1 MNRRNFVRT
10 SAALAAP
17 LALNMASAT
26 EAAAEAADDIKLGVA
41 TYSLRSFQRDLCIKS
56 VKALG
61 IKYVDVKEFHLPQT
75 DPEALLK
82 AGRAA
87 FDKAGLTVIGG
98 GNVSL
103 PEPDAEG
110 LRKHFEYAKN
120 VGFPMMICAPRHEN
134 LAAIEKLAIEY
145 NIKMAIHNHGPED
158 KNFPT
163 PQSVLEAIKGMDARM
178 GLCMDLGHTC
188 RAGADPVEWI
198 DKAGARLFEIHTKDL
213 KDFTWKQGQNA
224 SLYQCPVGDGIM
236 PIAAIF
242 KHLKSI
248 GYKGVC
254 SLEYEI
260 DADDPMAGMQKSF
273 SYMRGV
279 LAGLK
284 A

>member
-1 MNRRNFVRT
+1 MS
-10 SAALAAP
+10 SAAFAAP
-17 LALNMASAT
+17 FAAN
-26 EAAAEAADDIKLGVA
+26 AAEGESMPGDLKLGVA
-41 TYSLRSFQRDLCIKS
+41 TYSFREFQRDLCIKN

-61 IKYVDVKEFHLPQT
+61 IQYVDVKEFHLPQT
-75 DPEALLK
+75 DPPAQLE
-82 AGRAA
+82 AGRKA

-103 PEPDAEG
+103 TEPDEAG
-110 LRKHFEYAKN
+110 LRKHFEYAKI

-134 LAAIEKLAIEY
+134 LAAIEKLAKEFH
-145 NIKMAIHNHGPED
+145 IKMAIHNHGPED

-163 PQSVLEAIKGMDARM
+163 PQSVLDAIKGMDPLM

-213 KDFTWKQGQNA
+213 KDFGHHESA
-224 SLYQCPVGDGIM
+224 STMQVPVGDGII
-236 PIAAIF
+236 PIPAIF
-242 KHLKSI
+242 KHLKKI
-248 GYKGVC
+248 GYQGVC

-260 DADDPMAGMQKSF
+260 DADNPMPGMQKSF
-273 SYMRGV
+273 SYMKGV
-279 LAGLK
+279 LAGMR

>member
-1 MNRRNFVRT
+1 MS
-10 SAALAAP
+10 SAAFAAP
-17 LALNMASAT
+17 FAGTGSA
-26 EAAAEAADDIKLGVA
+26 EESMQGDLKLGVA
-41 TYSLRSFQRDLCIKS
+41 TYSFREFQRDLCIKN

-61 IKYVDVKEFHLPQT
+61 IQYVDVKEFHLPQT
-75 DPEALLK
+75 DPTAQLE
-82 AGRAA
+82 AGRKA

-103 PEPDAEG
+103 TEPDEAG
-110 LRKHFEYAKN
+110 LRKHFDYAKA

-134 LAAIEKLAIEY
+134 LAAIEKLAKEY

-163 PQSVLEAIKGMDARM
+163 PQSVLDAVKSMSPLM

-198 DKAGARLFEIHTKDL
+198 AKAGPRLFEIHTKDL
-213 KDFTWKQGQNA
+213 KDLKGPKDQPAF
-224 SLYQCPVGDGIM
+224 SQCPVGDGAI
-236 PIAAIF
+236 PIPAIF
-242 KHLKSI
+242 KQLKKI
-248 GYKGVC
+248 GYQGVC

-260 DADDPMAGMQKSF
+260 DADNPMPGMQKSF
-273 SYMRGV
+273 SYMKGV
-279 LAGLK
+279 LAGMR